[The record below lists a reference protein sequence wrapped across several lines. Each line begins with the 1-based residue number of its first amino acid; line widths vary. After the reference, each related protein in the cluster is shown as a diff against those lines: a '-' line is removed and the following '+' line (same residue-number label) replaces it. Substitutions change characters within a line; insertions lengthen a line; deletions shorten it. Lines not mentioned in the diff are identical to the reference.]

1 MKQKRAFYGVLLA
14 LVLIT
19 AVALSA
25 LTAPGAGFDL
35 GWWTVDGGGGDAAQG
50 GYQLSATIGQ
60 SEPGPVLTGGG
71 YELAGGFWGSTATP
85 RQQVFVPLTLR

>member
-1 MKQKRAFYGVLLA
+1 MTYQRIFYGTLLA

-35 GWWTVDGGGGDAAQG
+35 GWWTVDGGGGTAAHG
-50 GYQLSATIGQ
+50 GYDLNGTIGQ
-60 SEPGPVLTGGG
+60 PEAGPVLSGGG
-71 YELAGGFWGSTATP
+71 YELAGGFWGSAAAAS
-85 RQQVFVPLTLR
+85 QQVYIPLTLR